1 MNAITIRLDAD
12 LTERLDRIATMLD
25 RPLADI
31 AAEAVAEYVAAAE
44 AEIAKIKEGLEQA
57 RRGEFAS
64 DEEVAAVIA
73 RFSELAQADHGRR
86 SAGAPRPRSSD

>member
-12 LTERLDRIATMLD
+12 LTERLDRIAEMLD

-31 AAEAVAEYVAAAE
+31 AAEAVAEYVAAEE

-73 RFSELAQADHGRR
+73 KYVKPAV
-86 SAGAPRPRSSD
+86 

>member
-31 AAEAVAEYVAAAE
+31 AAEAVAEYVAAEE

-57 RRGEFAS
+57 RRGEFAT

-73 RFSELAQADHGRR
+73 KYV
-86 SAGAPRPRSSD
+86 RPST

>member
-12 LTERLDRIATMLD
+12 LTARLDRIAEMLD

-31 AAEAVAEYVAAAE
+31 AAEAVAEYVAAEE

-57 RRGEFAS
+57 RRREFAT

-73 RFSELAQADHGRR
+73 KYVKPST
-86 SAGAPRPRSSD
+86 

>member
-12 LTERLDRIATMLD
+12 LTARLDRIAEMLD

-31 AAEAVAEYVAAAE
+31 AADAVAEYVAAEE

-57 RRGEFAS
+57 RRGEFAT

-73 RFSELAQADHGRR
+73 KFEVRTLDL
-86 SAGAPRPRSSD
+86 

>member
-31 AAEAVAEYVAAAE
+31 AAEAVAEYVAAEE
-44 AEIAKIKEGLEQA
+44 AEIAKIKEGLAAAE
-57 RRGEFAS
+57 RGDFAS

-73 RFSELAQADHGRR
+73 KFTKLAGR
-86 SAGAPRPRSSD
+86 

>member
-12 LTERLDRIATMLD
+12 LTERLDRLAEMLD

-31 AAEAVAEYVAAAE
+31 AADAVAEYVAAEE

-57 RRGEFAS
+57 RRGEFAT
-64 DEEVAAVIA
+64 DEEVAAVVA
-73 RFSELAQADHGRR
+73 KYVKPAT
-86 SAGAPRPRSSD
+86 

>member
-12 LTERLDRIATMLD
+12 LTERLDRLAAMLD

-31 AAEAVAEYVAAAE
+31 AAEAVAEYVAAEE
-44 AEIAKIKEGLEQA
+44 AEIAKIKEGLAAAE
-57 RRGEFAS
+57 RGDFAS

-73 RFSELAQADHGRR
+73 KFTKLAGQ
-86 SAGAPRPRSSD
+86 

>member
-31 AAEAVAEYVAAAE
+31 AAEAVAEYVAAEE
-44 AEIAKIKEGLEQA
+44 AEIAKIKQGLEA
-57 RRGEFAS
+57 AERGDFAS
-64 DEEVAAVIA
+64 EEEVAAVIA
-73 RFSELAQADHGRR
+73 EFTKLAGQ
-86 SAGAPRPRSSD
+86 

>member
-12 LTERLDRIATMLD
+12 LTERLDRIAGMLD

-31 AAEAVAEYVAAAE
+31 AAEAVAEYVAAEE

-57 RRGEFAS
+57 RRGEFAT

-73 RFSELAQADHGRR
+73 KYVKPAV
-86 SAGAPRPRSSD
+86 

>member
-12 LTERLDRIATMLD
+12 LTERLDRLAAMLD

-31 AAEAVAEYVAAAE
+31 AAEAVAEYVAAEE
-44 AEIAKIKEGLEQA
+44 AEIAKVKEGLAAAE
-57 RRGEFAS
+57 RGDFAS

-73 RFSELAQADHGRR
+73 KFTKLAGQ
-86 SAGAPRPRSSD
+86 

>member
-12 LTERLDRIATMLD
+12 LTARLDRIAEMLD

-31 AAEAVAEYVAAAE
+31 AAAAVAEYVAAEE

-57 RRGEFAS
+57 RRGEFAT

-73 RFSELAQADHGRR
+73 KYVKPST
-86 SAGAPRPRSSD
+86 

>member
-12 LTERLDRIATMLD
+12 LTERLDRLAEMLD

-31 AAEAVAEYVAAAE
+31 AADAVAEYVAAEE

-73 RFSELAQADHGRR
+73 KYVKPAV
-86 SAGAPRPRSSD
+86 